1 MKTLKCKSCGGE
13 LVMDEKKEYATCP
26 YCKLKVKLNDTHT
39 INIKIDDSLKEFV
52 KPPKWI
58 IIPIVIVFT
67 IILIGFF
74 MIFKN
79 INDTQLDIGQ
89 KPISINKNMHNKNFE
104 PYSGTKEK
112 IFIER
117 LLDNVIT
124 NNKTNQELIISVK
137 YKGQETQDSTEIIK
151 IKHNLENKQYEVILD
166 YNEEG
171 YVTKISIDDI

>member
-1 MKTLKCKSCGGE
+1 
-13 LVMDEKKEYATCP
+13 
-26 YCKLKVKLNDTHT
+26 
-39 INIKIDDSLKEFV
+39 
-52 KPPKWI
+52 
-58 IIPIVIVFT
+58 
-67 IILIGFF
+67 

-89 KPISINKNMHNKNFE
+89 KPISINKNMHNINFE

-137 YKGQETQDSTEIIK
+137 YKGQETQDSSEIIK

-171 YVTKISIDDI
+171 YVTKISIEDI